1 VSQDQTKEVTEI
13 NRILAQAKSTIYAT
27 CGTATGLISDNVTG
41 ILVELG
47 RIMVN
52 DKQQISRLI
61 KENEELKKNIN
72 ITDKKK

>member
-1 VSQDQTKEVTEI
+1 VSQEQSKEITEI

-41 ILVELG
+41 ILIEFG

-61 KENEELKKNIN
+61 KENEELKKN
-72 ITDKKK
+72 TQSDKKK